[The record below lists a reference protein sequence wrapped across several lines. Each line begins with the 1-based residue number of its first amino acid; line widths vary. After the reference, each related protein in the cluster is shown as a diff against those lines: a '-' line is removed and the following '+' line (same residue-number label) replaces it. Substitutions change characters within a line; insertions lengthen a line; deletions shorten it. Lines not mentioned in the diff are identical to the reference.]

1 MELKNTEKQ
10 EHSVVALTIEITKAE
25 FEAAKDKA
33 FKKTG
38 KNITVPGFRK
48 GKAPRKM
55 IEKLYGEGV
64 FFEEAFNIIYPDA
77 MEMAV
82 EKSGIKPVGR
92 ADVDLGDPAEE
103 GGLTIIAKVPVEP
116 EVELGEYKGIEV
128 EKETVKVL
136 QADVKAELNRMAQ
149 RNARTE
155 TVERK
160 AKKNDTVDIDFEGFV
175 DGVPFEG
182 GKAEH
187 HELTLGSGAFIPGF
201 ERAGVHSGDS
211 ISIYPSIN
219 IEQKHKDTLVK
230 YTEALAKNLAVL
242 GLVNIQFVL
251 YNDQIYVIEVNPRS
265 SRTVPYISKVT
276 GVPMVDL
283 ATRCMFGEKL
293 KDMGCGTGLHPE
305 SDHYAV
311 KVPVFSFQKLR
322 DLDTQL
328 GPEMKSTGEVLGVAK
343 TFREALLK
351 GLTGAGFQMK
361 KKGAVLISV
370 RDSDKQE
377 AIRIGERFEALGF
390 DIYAT
395 SGTANVLNRH
405 MVATNSIRNVDEP
418 SPNIIDLI
426 ESGKIDYVVATSVKG
441 RHPELGSVH
450 IRRTAVERAI
460 PCLTSMDT
468 VSALLRCL
476 EGDVKIENCEM
487 VDINTI

>member
-201 ERAGVHSGDS
+201 EDQLIGCKAGDEKDVVVTFPEEYHAKELAGKEATFKCKVHKVEETILPEIDDEFAKDVSEFDTLDALKNDIRERFTKSREEQNERAFESSAVQLAAANMTCNVPACMIDEQVDHQ
-211 ISIYPSIN
+211 
-219 IEQKHKDTLVK
+219 IEQFAYQLQSQGMKMEDYTKMIGGDLSSLRQSMRPMAEQTVRSDILLSEIARAENLEVTDEEVEEELKKLAEQYQMELDKVKAAVDT
-230 YTEALAKNLAVL
+230 A
-242 GLVNIQFVL
+242 
-251 YNDQIYVIEVNPRS
+251 
-265 SRTVPYISKVT
+265 
-276 GVPMVDL
+276 
-283 ATRCMFGEKL
+283 
-293 KDMGCGTGLHPE
+293 
-305 SDHYAV
+305 AV
-311 KVPVFSFQKLR
+311 KS
-322 DLDTQL
+322 DLMGKKAAKIITDNA
-328 GPEMKSTGEVLGVAK
+328 VAVAP
-343 TFREALLK
+343 TEE
-351 GLTGAGFQMK
+351 K
-361 KKGAVLISV
+361 KDDA
-370 RDSDKQE
+370 E
-377 AIRIGERFEALGF
+377 
-390 DIYAT
+390 T
-395 SGTANVLNRH
+395 S
-405 MVATNSIRNVDEP
+405 EK
-418 SPNIIDLI
+418 
-426 ESGKIDYVVATSVKG
+426 E
-441 RHPELGSVH
+441 
-450 IRRTAVERAI
+450 
-460 PCLTSMDT
+460 
-468 VSALLRCL
+468 
-476 EGDVKIENCEM
+476 
-487 VDINTI
+487 